1 MPLDKSLEELLEM
14 DESDLDPEKLMAEDA
29 DAEDANDDD
38 SNKDDKNDSDSEED
52 KPDWDRE
59 RAGLLKGIQE
69 ERKKRQKFESQL
81 KDSQR
86 RLDTLTGTVQA
97 ILQNR
102 SKQDA
107 ADEGEKKTPKIV
119 IEQDDEG
126 NDVLPVDKLD
136 VILAPYKEEIENLR
150 QMISA
155 STQQVQQNAEQTN
168 ALQEILG
175 EDERFPRA
183 HNKYIKARTWANNK
197 VIEWLHDNGYQ
208 QGSTMTGEQ
217 AMDYVFTP
225 ELESEFSELFPKASL
240 EHIVGNS
247 KRSFRKALMS
257 LSEEPTSDDDADDDA
272 ELKAR
277 KKEQNDRFQKV
288 LKKPSGLAD
297 SRNSKSGTLSVSDRV
312 GELSAD
318 ELVNMTD
325 KEAAELERLLLAEEK
340 SDGIKF

>member
-1 MPLDKSLEELLEM
+1 MPLNRSLEELLEM
-14 DESDLDPEKLMAEDA
+14 DDSELDPEKLMAEDA
-29 DAEDANDDD
+29 DAEDSTEDDD
-38 SNKDDKNDSDSEED
+38 NKNDESDSDED

-69 ERKKRQKFESQL
+69 ERKKRQRFESEL
-81 KDSQR
+81 KESRR

-107 ADEGEKKTPKIV
+107 ADEGDKQKPRIV
-119 IEQDDEG
+119 IEQDEEG

-155 STQQVQQNAEQTN
+155 NTQQVQHTTEQTQ
-168 ALQEILG
+168 AVQQILG
-175 EDERFPRA
+175 EDERFPKA
-183 HNKYIKARTWANNK
+183 HNKYIQARTWANNK
-197 VIEWLHDNGYQ
+197 VIEWLQDNGYQ

-225 ELESEFSELFPKASL
+225 ELESEFNEMFPKADL

-247 KRSFRKALMS
+247 KRSFRKALLS
-257 LSEEPTSDDDADDDA
+257 LAEEPTSDDETDEKA

-277 KKEQNDRFQKV
+277 NKEKNDRFQKV

-297 SRNSKSGTLSVSDRV
+297 SRNSKSGTLSVSDRI
-312 GELSAD
+312 GELSAE
-318 ELVNMTD
+318 ELINMSD
-325 KEAAELERLLLAEEK
+325 KEARALEQALLAEEK